1 MIRNLLAAS
10 VILFTA
16 CNSNTSEKAVPQ
28 NTITVEEKPSFIP
41 VTSYIKGQIR
51 DITER
56 GITPMKF
63 TTINNHTDSALV
75 KFGELKD
82 FLDNFLLPKI
92 DSLNLTPFF
101 TESKFLDQ
109 TINAFTF
116 TYNPKVQ
123 LPDSIK
129 FTHWDVYIDPETS
142 KIKRVYLT
150 KKGGE
155 NKTLQLTWESNQT
168 SKIVTISNNPDGSSK
183 VEKEEKV
190 SWEHY

>member
-1 MIRNLLAAS
+1 MIRNILAAS
-10 VILFTA
+10 LLFLMA
-16 CNSNTSEKAVPQ
+16 CNGASPEKPVAQTPVK
-28 NTITVEEKPSFIP
+28 VEEKPSFIP
-41 VTSYIKGQIR
+41 VTAFIKGQIR

-63 TTINNHTDSALV
+63 TTINDHTDSALV
-75 KFGELKD
+75 KFNELND
-82 FLDNFLLPKI
+82 FLNNFLHPII
-92 DSLNLTPFF
+92 DSVNLTPFF

-116 TYNPKVQ
+116 TYTPKVQ
-123 LPDSIK
+123 LPDSIS

-150 KKGGE
+150 KKAGE

-168 SKIVTISNNPDGSSK
+168 SKITTISTAADGSSK